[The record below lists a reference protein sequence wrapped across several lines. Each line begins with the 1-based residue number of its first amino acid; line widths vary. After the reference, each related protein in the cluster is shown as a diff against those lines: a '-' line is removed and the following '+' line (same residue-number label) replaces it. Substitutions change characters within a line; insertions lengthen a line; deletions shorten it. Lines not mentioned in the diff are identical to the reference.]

1 MSQSLDERP
10 PGRKRDHLSIS
21 WCLDEYLLMRDT
33 SAALTKSIERVLT
46 T

>member
-10 PGRKRDHLSIS
+10 PGRKRDHLSITR
-21 WCLDEYLLMRDT
+21 CLDEYLLMWDT
-33 SAALTKSIERVLT
+33 PASLTKRIERVLT